1 MKILKAVHLAQDDVT
16 DLEIGRIDWHHRAQL
31 SGFNLPAHGIPAGTK
46 LNRLSSSQ
54 LVDVGSGPT
63 HTLMRKVEMY
73 ALPDPQREPRQRNGQ
88 RLRLMTCSARSS
100 WNTQNNN
107 ANGRQN

>member
-1 MKILKAVHLAQDDVT
+1 
-16 DLEIGRIDWHHRAQL
+16 
-31 SGFNLPAHGIPAGTK
+31 
-46 LNRLSSSQ
+46 
-54 LVDVGSGPT
+54 VGSGPT